1 MATAP
6 TSASVRER
14 LDEVIA
20 AMQREG
26 AWDMPRPA
34 DDAFVD
40 MGPFGQETMAFVQ
53 WLRWVF
59 VPSVERLVASEGPWP
74 SQSDVSVRATREGDT
89 DPVVSALVPALAHF
103 DALFE
108 A

>member
-6 TSASVRER
+6 TSAAVRER

-20 AMQREG
+20 AMRREG

-59 VPSVERLVASEGPWP
+59 VPSVEMLVASDGPWP
-74 SQSDVSVRATREGDT
+74 NRSDVSVRAAREGDS
-89 DPVVSALVPALAHF
+89 DPVVSALVTPLARF

-108 A
+108 D